1 MKIPILPEE
10 LAQNNWV
17 KIYSTVTVWSKW
29 QIVIPK
35 EVRIALNINFWDN
48 LIVITK
54 HNKAVWMVKIDDINE
69 LLDFMKTEIDS
80 YKKLINKK

>member
-10 LAQNNWV
+10 LAQNNGV
-17 KIYSTVTVWSKW
+17 KIYSTVTVGSKG

-35 EVRIALNINFWDN
+35 EVRIALNINFGDN

-54 HNKAVWMVKIDDINE
+54 HNKAVGMVKIDDINE